1 MMPSILQASSAAVN
15 FDSIV
20 LEYEAGTDACNQISS
35 NCDYRDEHPSLNDIQ
50 PSERHGAIIDDPTTL
65 WTSQQKKAAKE
76 SALNSAFAEHRKLHK
91 IQKNKIRENQ
101 FFVEGKRAQ
110 AQRVKPIRVG
120 TDCSGIETPI
130 QALRNMGVGYDHVFS
145 CENESKAQ
153 KVIKANFPSST
164 FYSDITKRDNSN
176 TANVDLYVAGFPCQ
190 PFSVAG
196 KRKGLREERGT
207 IVYNVID
214 YIKKQ
219 RPRVF
224 VLENVQ
230 GFTSIDGGKTVA
242 SVMDRLLAIGS
253 NGKVP
258 KYRAN
263 MVRGAKH
270 VGGAYEIHDMVLN
283 TKDHGI
289 PQNRQRWYCV
299 GFRKGIL
306 SKKPTDFK
314 FPSKIQCP
322 DILQFLDSDTAGASS
337 AQTSPVLTDTA
348 KANIAEA
355 EKQIKKEGKDPSKRP
370 FIINCDAPSSRPNS
384 QASKKWSQY
393 HTPCLTRSRS
403 TGHWIS
409 SLHRKMTVDEMCRF
423 QGIQPGSIDF
433 GLSDR
438 EKGELI
444 GNAMSVNVI
453 ERILKQALEAAGLV
467 PQGTTTDRWK
477 DGSAIEAMCDRRDS
491 PRIKRTVCHLRYN
504 KYRQYIIDSGASLHM
519 VNRKSLSAKERAS
532 MRLVSS
538 PLTLQTAN
546 GLVQAKWEVDI
557 EIVPLKVKLKAMVL
571 DDTPSVLSLGML
583 VEDEGFCFTQS
594 PGRTPYLHKSGMEID
609 CPMTHHVPY
618 LTSIVD
624 SGRKLSRHS
633 ESALTGAKKKKK
645 EVAKV
650 EEPKVPVRLPGKPRT
665 KVPKRTTLCKPGDHN
680 IFTHFPKDP
689 TNCEVC
695 RSCKSQR
702 AHCKSSSAPGTD
714 GLPTPVNFA
723 DAITADHAILNED
736 DKSRTEDRTALVILD
751 RATQWLQSYGAPTK
765 STPDTKVAFRR
776 FLGPGVEARHVYT
789 DNSREFKLAL
799 QELNFTHDTSTPHRP
814 QTNGIAERAVRRV
827 KEGTSCALHQ
837 SGLTD
842 KWWKPAMKCFCFL
855 HNVVTL
861 MTHGKTAYVK
871 RFDKEFDGPIIPLG
885 AAIKYLPITFKD
897 KAKCHKLGTKLL
909 SGIFMGYVQHAGGG
923 WQGDLKIIDAQEMDE
938 AEKVALVNVKR
949 FKAAEV
955 FVDYRTA
962 SGSSATSREEGKIY
976 FPLAEGSVG
985 QPGLDARQQKKLS
998 KRRASQGEPADE
1010 VVEEPP
1016 VEPPVVHEPDFWTVN
1031 EDQLVRVHRTPRI
1044 KLFNF
1049 LEVEPPIPIEYVDVM
1064 RITETDLETKA
1075 ESRIEDY
1082 WNEDHVPDAG
1092 PRQLSSFWTG
1102 RTIIKLLRIAPPR
1115 WEWQSGRLTQVQKSR
1130 TGRPGRPPTQ
1140 WVEHWRL
1147 MNGKDKEE
1155 AIEEW
1160 KIEGPKRE
1168 AARAARGIFKIT
1180 DTEEKYNAIMT
1191 EAKAK
1196 YAVPDAP
1203 AMPVILQANSSVRKH
1218 SKKNKNHR
1226 TKHFEKI
1233 APVGTVS
1240 ENYYALVHT
1249 PVDMKKAM
1257 QIPDAKK
1264 AVDKEWQKLIDK
1276 TAWDY
1281 DSVRPK
1287 ADVIAESKRLKKKAH
1302 FGSLMDL
1309 CHEKHSE
1316 LKLLIKLFKG
1326 RVVFRGDQTRDEDG
1340 FFAVF
1345 SEQGASASH
1354 IAAAKFLDAIA
1365 RCPGCDGEDSD
1376 AIGAYTQVVLKEAHI
1391 ILGGTEDNYIETWIS
1406 LPRDRRPKHWDN
1418 IEKPVCK
1425 LRLNLYG
1432 HPMAGL
1438 IWEKWCDKA
1447 ITDSGFNKIAGWEC
1461 LYVNPVKQLFLS
1473 VYVDDFK
1480 MSGNAEN
1487 LKPMWKTLG
1496 EKIDLEPSVPLN
1508 GNVYL
1513 GCGQSDVAVDKILVT
1528 EKQTLL
1534 HNLMNNN
1541 KIEETQTELCPDDFK
1556 PDLSSI
1562 MEKCGKKKSPAD
1574 ASSAKKSPPTTSDS
1588 VSKKK
1593 KPKDAKVLKA
1603 TASSS
1608 KNSKDPLYMA
1618 PQEGNVR
1625 NLALGKPPI
1634 ETKSQGKS
1642 LTQQQ
1647 RVNAKGLE
1655 PGSIRAY
1662 QYEMCGHAEACV
1674 DRYLELSKMKVRD
1687 LKRVETP
1694 CIDDHQLQ
1702 EADFKT
1708 PGKLTSVAARIVLKA
1723 LYLARIGRP
1732 DALWAVNTLAREVTR
1747 WTVACD
1753 KRLLRLISYLH
1764 FYKEYVQTCFVGD
1777 KPEDCWIAMFVDASF
1792 AGDLGDSKSTS
1803 GMYLCLV
1810 GPSTF
1815 VPISWLCKKQG
1826 AVSHS
1831 STESEVIS
1839 LESSLRQEGLPAL
1852 MLWEIVVQTFKR
1864 PQGQQVDKNKNIYKK
1879 QEVIR
1884 SADDAMYDCLGNVD
1898 YVPCTIPFSK
1908 GDGKL
1913 VCFEDNEAVIKMTI
1927 KGRSPNM
1934 RHVQRTH
1941 RVNLDWLFERIAN
1954 DPGIRIKYVGT
1965 KQQIA
1970 DILTKGSF
1978 TAIQWKALLRLAQI
1992 GTSGKK
1998 ISLPVKEALTIRYA
2012 KQTKRKPERKLKPI
2026 F

>member
-20 LEYEAGTDACNQISS
+20 LEYEAGTDACKEISS
-35 NCDYRDEHPSLNDIQ
+35 NCDYREEHPSLNDIQ
-50 PSERHGAIIDDPTTL
+50 PSGRHGAIIDDPTSL
-65 WTSQQKKAAKE
+65 WTSKQKQAAKE
-76 SALNSAFAEHRKLHK
+76 SALNSAFSEHRKLHK
-91 IQKNKIRENQ
+91 IQKNKIRLKQ
-101 FFVEGKRAQ
+101 FFVEGTRAKAQQ
-110 AQRVKPIRVG
+110 AKPIRVG

-130 QALRNMGVGYDHVFS
+130 QALRNMGVGYEHVFS
-145 CENESKAQ
+145 CENESNAQ

-196 KRKGLREERGT
+196 KREGLRETRGT

-224 VLENVQ
+224 ILENVQ
-230 GFTSIDGGKTVA
+230 GFTSIDGGKTCA
-242 SVMDRLLAIGS
+242 SVMDALLAIGS

-270 VGGAYEIHDMVLN
+270 VGGAYEIHDMVTN

-289 PQNRQRWYCV
+289 PQNRERWYCV
-299 GFRKGIL
+299 GFRKGNL
-306 SKKPTDFK
+306 SKKSVDFK
-314 FPSKIQCP
+314 FPASIQCP
-322 DILQFLDSDTAGASS
+322 DILQFLDSKKASASS
-337 AQTSPVLTDTA
+337 ADTVLTDTA

-355 EKQIKKEGKDPSKRP
+355 EKQIKKEGKDPSKSP
-370 FIINCDAPSSRPNS
+370 FIINCDAPSSRPKGQS
-384 QASKKWSQY
+384 SKKWSQY
-393 HTPCLTRSRS
+393 HSPCLTRSRS
-403 TGHWIS
+403 TGHWVT
-409 SLHRKMTVDEMCRF
+409 SLHRKMNVDEMCRF

-438 EKGELI
+438 EKGQLI

-453 ERILKQALEAAGLV
+453 ERILKRALEASGLV

-477 DGSAIEAMCDRRDS
+477 DGSAVQTMCERRNF
-491 PRIKRTVCHLRYN
+491 PCRKRTVCHLSHN

-532 MRLVSS
+532 MRQVSS

-546 GLVQAKWEVDI
+546 GLIQAKWEVDI

-594 PGRTPYLHKSGMEID
+594 PGRTPYLHKSGMEIE

-624 SGRKLSRHS
+624 SGRKPSRRLD
-633 ESALTGAKKKKK
+633 SALTGAKKKKK

-650 EEPKVPVRLPGKPRT
+650 EESKDPVRLPGRPRT
-665 KVPKRTTLCKPGDHN
+665 KVPKRKTLCKPGDHN

-689 TNCEVC
+689 NCEVC
-695 RSCKSQR
+695 QSCKSQR
-702 AHCKSSSAPGTD
+702 AHCKSSSAPGAD
-714 GLPTPVNFA
+714 KLPIPVNFA

-776 FLGPGVEARHVYT
+776 FLGPGVEPKHVYT
-789 DNSREFKLAL
+789 DNSKEFKLAL
-799 QELNFTHDTSTPHRP
+799 QELKFIHDTSTPHRP

-855 HNVVTL
+855 HCVVTQ

-871 RFDKEFDGPIIPLG
+871 RFDKEFDGPNIPLG
-885 AAIKYLPITFKD
+885 AAIKYLPITSKD

-909 SGIFMGYVQHAGGG
+909 PGIFMGYVQHAGGG
-923 WQGDLKIIDAQEMDE
+923 WQGDLKVIDANEMEE
-938 AEKVALVNVKR
+938 AERVNQVNVKR

-955 FVDYRTA
+955 FVDYKTA
-962 SGSSATSREEGKIY
+962 SGSSATSRNEGKIY
-976 FPLAEGSVG
+976 FPLAEGSIG
-985 QPGLDARQQKKLS
+985 QPGLDARKQQKLA
-998 KRRASQGEPADE
+998 KRRASQGEP
-1010 VVEEPP
+1010 VEELNRDNVEAPP
-1016 VEPPVVHEPDFWTVN
+1016 AQPPVVHEPDFWTVN
-1031 EDQLVRVHRTPRI
+1031 DDQIVRFHRTPRI
-1044 KLFNF
+1044 KFFSLS
-1049 LEVEPPIPIEYVDVM
+1049 EVEPPIPIEYVDIM
-1064 RITETDLETKA
+1064 RITETDLETLA

-1082 WNEDHVPDAG
+1082 WTTDAE
-1092 PRQLSSFWTG
+1092 PKELSGSWTG
-1102 RTIIKLLRIAPPR
+1102 RTIFKLFRIAPPGH
-1115 WEWQSGRLTQVQKSR
+1115 EWQSGRLTQVQKSR
-1130 TGRPGRPPTQ
+1130 TGKPGRPPTQ
-1140 WVEHWRL
+1140 WVENWRL
-1147 MNGKDKEE
+1147 MDLKDKEV
-1155 AIEEW
+1155 AIAEW

-1168 AARAARGIFKIT
+1168 AARTARGIFKIT
-1180 DTEEKYNAIMT
+1180 DTEDKYNSIMS

-1196 YAVPDAP
+1196 YAVPAAP
-1203 AMPVILQANSSVRKH
+1203 AMHVILQANSSVRKH
-1218 SKKNKNHR
+1218 STKNKNHR
-1226 TKHFEKI
+1226 TKHFERI

-1240 ENYYALVHT
+1240 DNYYALVHT
-1249 PVDMKKAM
+1249 PVDMKRAM

-1316 LKLLIKLFKG
+1316 LKLLVKIFKG
-1326 RVVFRGDQTRDEDG
+1326 RVVFRGDQTKDEDG

-1354 IAAAKFLDAIA
+1354 IAAAKFLDALA

-1376 AIGAYTQVVLKEAHI
+1376 AIGAYTQVILKDAHI
-1391 ILGGTEDNYIETWIS
+1391 ILGGNEGNYIETWIT
-1406 LPRDRRPKHWDN
+1406 LPRERRPKHWDN
-1418 IEKPVCK
+1418 MEKPVCK

-1447 ITDSGFNKIAGWEC
+1447 ITDSGFQKIAGWEC
-1461 LYVNPVKQLFLS
+1461 LYVNPLKQLFLS

-1480 MSGNAEN
+1480 MSGNAEH

-1513 GCGQSDVAVDKILVT
+1513 GCGQSDVAVDKGLVT

-1534 HNLMNNN
+1534 HNLMNDK
-1541 KIEETQTELCPDDFK
+1541 KIETETAERELCPDDFK

-1562 MEKCGKKKSPAD
+1562 MEQRGQKKSTASE
-1574 ASSAKKSPPTTSDS
+1574 SSAKKSFSTTSNS
-1588 VSKKK
+1588 VKKKK
-1593 KPKDAKVLKA
+1593 KPNDPKVMKA
-1603 TASSS
+1603 TPSSS
-1608 KNSKDPLYMA
+1608 K
-1618 PQEGNVR
+1618 
-1625 NLALGKPPI
+1625 
-1634 ETKSQGKS
+1634 ET
-1642 LTQQQ
+1642 
-1647 RVNAKGLE
+1647 
-1655 PGSIRAY
+1655 GSIRSY

-1674 DRYLELSKMKVRD
+1674 DRYLELSKMKERD

-1694 CIDDHQLQ
+1694 CIDDHQLN
-1702 EADFKT
+1702 ADDFKT

-1777 KPEDCWIAMFVDASF
+1777 RPEDCWIAMFVDASF
-1792 AGDLGDSKSTS
+1792 AGDLQDSKSTS

-1810 GPSTF
+1810 GPNTF

-1852 MLWEIVVQTFKR
+1852 MLWEIVVQVFKR
-1864 PQGQQVDKNKNIYKK
+1864 PKGQQVVQDKNICK
-1879 QEVIR
+1879 EVIR
-1884 SADDAMYDCLGNVD
+1884 SADEAMYDCLTNVD
-1898 YVPCTIPFSK
+1898 YVPCTIPFSR

-1941 RVNLDWLFERIAN
+1941 RVNLDWLFERIN
-1954 DPGIRIKYVGT
+1954 QDPGIRIKYVGT

-1992 GTSGKK
+1992 GPSGKK
-1998 ISLPVKEALTIRYA
+1998 ISQPLKEALTIRYL